1 MVHPLGRQHQVLEQ
15 RAAIVGWQ
23 RAPESGD
30 PFWCDVLRT
39 EVTERLDDEAGRT
52 AGSRIVPA
60 SVWRRS
66 AEVMAGRLATS
77 RKWRGVKT
85 HPLPCPLMRSSIDFS
100 VDC

>member
-1 MVHPLGRQHQVLEQ
+1 MLDFDTTDTYGYFDQSTKYWSLL
-15 RAAIVGWQ
+15 
-23 RAPESGD
+23 D